1 MHFCAGACEC
11 VHMCAHGSTAIC
23 VRVCMW
29 VCMFHVHA
37 CHKGWKGRICQLQQ
51 FPLSLKFTP
60 HTFHTLSGHENT
72 CPQWARGVEGKESRR
87 AYSCDGESSLFLW
100 RCDLS
105 CLQKTVQLWA
115 YVCDLFDHML
125 TRVPIKMTELHCH
138 IMFDHMYTKYP
149 IKLQTHVDLI
159 KR

>member
-29 VCMFHVHA
+29 MCMFHVHA
-37 CHKGWKGRICQLQQ
+37 CHEGWKGRTCQLQQ

-72 CPQWARGVEGKESRR
+72 CPQWAGEVEGEESRR
-87 AYSCDGESSLFLW
+87 AYSCDGGELIVSVAAVTCHVFKRLSNFEHMFATCLITCLHECPLKWESYIVTLCLI
-100 RCDLS
+100 RCTQS
-105 CLQKTVQLWA
+105 TQSN
-115 YVCDLFDHML
+115 YRRM
-125 TRVPIKMTELHCH
+125 
-138 IMFDHMYTKYP
+138 
-149 IKLQTHVDLI
+149 
-159 KR
+159 